1 MALGLWILAG
11 FLSWAL
17 VIAVRTVADVSA
29 FRGSVRIVL
38 AVAGFRAAMEIAP
51 LAAVPRLYVERAIG
65 LTFFL
70 AVAWAGAV
78 VIDLLTERWRS
89 RLDPRVLAVS
99 YSVLLLGRQVTKL
112 LIFLFAILSVLSIW
126 GYNTS
131 TILAGL
137 GVGGLA
143 VALAAQ
149 KTIENLFG
157 GISVIGGSA
166 SFGGRRLPLRRSY
179 RHRHAYRAAL
189 DPHPH
194 ARTNDN

>member
-1 MALGLWILAG
+1 M
-11 FLSWAL
+11 
-17 VIAVRTVADVSA
+17 
-29 FRGSVRIVL
+29 
-38 AVAGFRAAMEIAP
+38 
-51 LAAVPRLYVERAIG
+51 
-65 LTFFL
+65 
-70 AVAWAGAV
+70 
-78 VIDLLTERWRS
+78 IDLLTDRWRS
-89 RLDPRVLAVS
+89 GLDPREQAVS
-99 YSVLLLGRQVTKL
+99 YSVLPLAKQVTKL

-157 GISVIGGSA
+157 GISVIGDRPALVGNVCRFA
-166 SFGGRRLPLRRSY
+166 TVRAP
-179 RHRHAYRAAL
+179 YRAAL

-194 ARTNDN
+194 ARTDDY